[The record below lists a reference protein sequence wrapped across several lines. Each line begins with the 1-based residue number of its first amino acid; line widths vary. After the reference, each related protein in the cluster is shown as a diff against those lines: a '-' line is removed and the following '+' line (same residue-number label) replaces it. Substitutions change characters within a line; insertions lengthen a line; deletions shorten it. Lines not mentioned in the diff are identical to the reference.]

1 MQVLSGGGNASS
13 KAKKITMRS
22 AAAAAWRTEG
32 PRAFWAGAG
41 PHALQLAAGTALQW
55 LMYEKAKEAIREATR
70 VIEDEEW
77 WV

>member
-1 MQVLSGGGNASS
+1 
-13 KAKKITMRS
+13 MRS